1 MLLKTTVLT
10 PHAAVRFLSRDNRR
24 LLSHFLDQLM
34 RMSPVDP
41 YNIQADS
48 DD

>member
-10 PHAAVRFLSRDNRR
+10 LAAVLCRDNRR

-41 YNIQADS
+41 YNIQKQFGR
-48 DD
+48 